1 MGIPKFAYFIT
12 NRYPL
17 IVKKIKEDT
26 IIPEIDNLY
35 LDFNGIIHN
44 VCHNYYCDASKITST
59 TNQIYVEICEVI
71 KQIVHLIKPKKLLM
85 ISVDGVAPRAKMNQ
99 QRIRRFRKELNA
111 KKEKEAQIGEKENE
125 INKINGEDNVLFDS
139 NAISPGTKF
148 MFNLTCYIK
157 NYILEQK
164 KVNED
169 WMNIEVL
176 LSGSDVPGEGEH
188 KILEYIRNYKLSE
201 KYNPYTKHCLYGLD
215 ADLIMLSLLT
225 HEMNFVILR
234 EDNSKM
240 RKKDKFEDK
249 DIKKE
254 KYSET
259 KIYYE
264 FFLISVLREYLEL
277 EFNYLKK
284 KIKFKYDFEKIID
297 DFIFLCFFIGND
309 FLPNLFSFNIEN
321 GALTHLFDF
330 YKACLPELDGYL
342 TDKGKIN
349 FKRVIYFFDF
359 LSKQEL
365 HSIDMMIR
373 NNKNDKKKERIK
385 RTNDSKEQIKLLIN
399 IKKEEKKKKFIEDI
413 KSKAPEEQK
422 KIKKDKII
430 QKINNAKKK
439 FDEIICGKEPK
450 LNFETEYKKYKEQNK
465 ENEIDVNVEKIFIGI
480 DKYNKYILDE
490 NYCSDFKEEDINYSD
505 ISDVDI
511 NEVIKEVAKNIE
523 SKDNI
528 NEDEI
533 EDNNDINKLFMQQIV
548 KFKNAKEVKE
558 FYYKEKLNINIKEEQ
573 GLKERD
579 KLFNK
584 YLEGLQWI
592 LYYYYNSIKS
602 WKWHYPYHYAPM
614 ISDYS
619 EINIDENLYNL
630 YDIFDKDK
638 SEPFTPYQ
646 SLLFILP
653 PESFNLLPECYKEIP
668 IKMKEYFPD
677 TFNIDYNGK
686 IAEYESL
693 LLLPFIDE
701 EKMVEMEKNFRKL
714 NQEEETGNKWG
725 KSIMFNQNNSGEE
738 NIVFNDYE
746 IYQKNENKNI
756 SKQYETKKCDF
767 SFPTMKTIDYD
778 YQLITIKQY
787 FGRTSYMTKQI
798 NIIPKISENIN
809 MNKIYWFLE
818 NKSIF
823 VDYPYK
829 AFGELRGFIYYR
841 AYHYMYNKYLYID
854 YQFRL
859 TNDIV
864 ESIRY
869 SYQKKGI
876 ILQHPEILCDVAKL
890 VKVEGNNELIFKEDF
905 ENYIPYELTSLN
917 ATNKDFQK
925 LITKINKKYGKYYLL
940 YNQSKFNYK

>member
-59 TNQIYVEICEVI
+59 TNQIYAEICEVI

-111 KKEKEAQIGEKENE
+111 KKEKEAQSTEKENE
-125 INKINGEDNVLFDS
+125 INKINDEDNVLFDS

-349 FKRVIYFFDF
+349 FKRVIYFFDY

-365 HSIDMMIR
+365 HSIDLMIR
-373 NNKNDKKKERIK
+373 NNKSDKKKERMK

-480 DKYNKYILDE
+480 DKYNKYILDD

-686 IAEYESL
+686 TAEYESL

-746 IYQKNENKNI
+746 IYQKNENKNL

>member
-59 TNQIYVEICEVI
+59 TNQIYAEICEVI

-111 KKEKEAQIGEKENE
+111 KKEKEAKSGVKENE
-125 INKINGEDNVLFDS
+125 INKINDEDNVLFDS

-254 KYSET
+254 KYSEA

-330 YKACLPELDGYL
+330 YKACIPELDGYL

-714 NQEEETGNKWG
+714 NPEEETGNKWG

>member
-59 TNQIYVEICEVI
+59 TNQIYAEICEVI

-111 KKEKEAQIGEKENE
+111 KKEKEAQSGEKENE
-125 INKINGEDNVLFDS
+125 INKINDEDNVLFDS

-254 KYSET
+254 KYSEA

-330 YKACLPELDGYL
+330 YKACIPELDGYL

-925 LITKINKKYGKYYLL
+925 LIAKINKKYGKYYLL

>member
-59 TNQIYVEICEVI
+59 TNQIYAEICEVI

-85 ISVDGVAPRAKMNQ
+85 ISIDGVAPRAKMNQ

-254 KYSET
+254 KYSEA

-330 YKACLPELDGYL
+330 YKACIPELDGYL

-725 KSIMFNQNNSGEE
+725 KSIMFSQNNSGEE

>member
-59 TNQIYVEICEVI
+59 TNQIYAEICEVI
-71 KQIVHLIKPKKLLM
+71 RQIVHLIKPKKLLM

-111 KKEKEAQIGEKENE
+111 KKEKEAKSGVKENE
-125 INKINGEDNVLFDS
+125 INKINDEDNVLFDS

-254 KYSET
+254 KYSEA

-330 YKACLPELDGYL
+330 YKACIPELDGYL

-450 LNFETEYKKYKEQNK
+450 LNFETEYKKYEEQNK

-714 NQEEETGNKWG
+714 NPEEETGNKWG